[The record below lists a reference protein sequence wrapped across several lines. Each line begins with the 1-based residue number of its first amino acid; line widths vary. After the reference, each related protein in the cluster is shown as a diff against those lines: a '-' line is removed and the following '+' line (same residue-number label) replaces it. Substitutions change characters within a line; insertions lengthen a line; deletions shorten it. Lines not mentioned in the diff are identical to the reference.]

1 VIITVTGGAG
11 FVGSHFVDF
20 VLNQT
25 NYNIRIIDNLL
36 PNLYPAE
43 IKMQNLQS
51 FIDNKRVSI
60 YHLDLRSD
68 NIDKIIGGTQI
79 VVHFAA
85 MAGLPKSW
93 EDFQTYNDC
102 NILGT
107 ERLLKSSKRNEVEKF
122 IHISTSSVYGSSAVG
137 SEDAQLNP
145 VSPYGVTKLASENLV
160 RAYGSAFGLSYTI
173 LRLFSIYGPR
183 QRPDMVY
190 NIMIDKFIKNE
201 SFTVFGDGTQSRSN
215 TYVEDVV
222 KGILSAITSAGSDKI
237 YNLAGSEEIKLHD
250 AIRLVAEITGSK
262 SKIEFRSPRIG
273 DQILTKGNFEAA
285 IKDFGYSP
293 KITFENGIT
302 NQIRWQK
309 SLIQ

>member
-11 FVGSHFVDF
+11 FVGSHFVD
-20 VLNQT
+20 LILRQT
-25 NYNIRIIDNLL
+25 NFNIRVIDNLL
-36 PNLYPAE
+36 PNLYPAK
-43 IKMQNLQS
+43 IKKQNLHS

-60 YHLDLRSD
+60 YNLDLRSD
-68 NIDKIIGGTQI
+68 NIDKVIEGTQ
-79 VVHFAA
+79 VVFHFAA

-93 EDFQTYNDC
+93 EDFRTYNDC
-102 NILGT
+102 NTLGT
-107 ERLLKSSKRNEVEKF
+107 ERLLRSSKRNGVEKF
-122 IHISTSSVYGSSAVG
+122 IHISTSSVYGNRAVG
-137 SEDAQLNP
+137 SEDTQLNP
-145 VSPYGVTKLASENLV
+145 VSPYGVTKLAAENLV
-160 RAYGSAFGLSYTI
+160 RAYGSAFGLPYTI

-183 QRPDMVY
+183 QRPDMAY

-215 TYVEDVV
+215 TYVEDIV
-222 KGILSAITSAGSDKI
+222 KGILSAITNAGSGKI
-237 YNLAGSEEIKLHD
+237 YNLAGSEEIKLND

-293 KITFENGIT
+293 KIKFEDGIA
-302 NQIRWQK
+302 NQIHWQK